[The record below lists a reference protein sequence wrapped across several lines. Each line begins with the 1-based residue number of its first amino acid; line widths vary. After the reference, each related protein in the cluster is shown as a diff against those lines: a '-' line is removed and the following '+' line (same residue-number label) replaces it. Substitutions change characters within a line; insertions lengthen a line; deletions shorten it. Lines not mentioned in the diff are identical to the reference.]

1 MNIFVSFVGYYELPL
16 VIELP
21 FALSVARHA
30 CLDEKK
36 FPENTVKRP
45 FFFKKKTKPRT
56 YFSEARKISKKKR
69 NPIIAN
75 DRVFDRIRLR
85 GRKILIFFVKIF
97 GLLERGLENGS
108 IQLRVR
114 QVAVITVVDLV
125 GAAELDVR
133 NAVFFDYAPLLR
145 MPDE

>member
-56 YFSEARKISKKKR
+56 YFSEARKISKKKETLSL
-69 NPIIAN
+69 PTIGFLTESASA
-75 DRVFDRIRLR
+75 D
-85 GRKILIFFVKIF
+85 
-97 GLLERGLENGS
+97 ER
-108 IQLRVR
+108 
-114 QVAVITVVDLV
+114 
-125 GAAELDVR
+125 
-133 NAVFFDYAPLLR
+133 F
-145 MPDE
+145 

>member
-45 FFFKKKTKPRT
+45 FFFKKKNQAPYVFFGGK
-56 YFSEARKISKKKR
+56 KNIKKKKKPYHCQR
-69 NPIIAN
+69 
-75 DRVFDRIRLR
+75 
-85 GRKILIFFVKIF
+85 
-97 GLLERGLENGS
+97 
-108 IQLRVR
+108 
-114 QVAVITVVDLV
+114 
-125 GAAELDVR
+125 
-133 NAVFFDYAPLLR
+133 
-145 MPDE
+145 